1 MERVHHF
8 AFQSKEEESTTT
20 VEIRFEY
27 DHPRLVSDL
36 AKEAELLQERL
47 LMGVCYKH
55 SSKQL
60 HSVRESKYYFGTI
73 EFIISLDEDKTSF
86 QKLVDNF
93 DDLVLSLAEAVKVQT

>member
-8 AFQSKEEESTTT
+8 AFQSKEEASTTS

-27 DHPRLVSDL
+27 DQPSLVSDL
-36 AKEAELLQERL
+36 SKEAELLQERL
-47 LMGVCYKH
+47 LTGVCYRH
-55 SSKQL
+55 FRKQI
-60 HSVRESKYYFGTI
+60 HSVRENKYYFGTI

-93 DDLVLSLAEAVKVQT
+93 DDLVLSLAENVKVQT

>member
-27 DHPRLVSDL
+27 DNPILVSDL

-47 LMGVCYKH
+47 LTGVCYKH
-55 SSKQL
+55 SSKQIS
-60 HSVRESKYYFGTI
+60 SVRENKYYFGTV
-73 EFIISLDEDKTSF
+73 EFIISLEEDKTSF

-93 DDLVLSLAEAVKVQT
+93 DDLVLSLAENVKVQT